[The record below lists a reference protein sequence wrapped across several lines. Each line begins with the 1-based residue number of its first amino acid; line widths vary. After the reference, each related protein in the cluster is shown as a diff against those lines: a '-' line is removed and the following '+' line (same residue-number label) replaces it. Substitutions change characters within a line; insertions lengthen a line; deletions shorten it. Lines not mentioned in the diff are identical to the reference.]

1 MPTQLRMH
9 NMPTQTPMLARGLNA
24 LSGCGGAVDVD
35 ALGRMLRSH
44 RHSFRIHMHAVFAER
59 TGRACCAWACHL
71 HSLLTPARAVIAEMG
86 GQRREE
92 RRAAR
97 APPIPILVGLVT
109 VLSPPFCWTCV
120 FVHVSVLLC
129 FCVVC
134 ALHSIVL
141 MSVRVRVLFVCFL
154 FLVRCEFFRLL
165 PHRSGS
171 RLIMH

>member
-1 MPTQLRMH
+1 MPTQLRLH
-9 NMPTQTPMLARGLNA
+9 NTPTQTPMLARGLNA

-35 ALGRMLRSH
+35 VLGRMLRSH

-97 APPIPILVGLVT
+97 APPTLILVGLLT
-109 VLSPPFCWTCV
+109 LLSPTFWLDMCSCTC
-120 FVHVSVLLC
+120 LC
-129 FCVVC
+129 FCVFAVVC
-134 ALHSIVL
+134 VL
-141 MSVRVRVLFVCFL
+141 GT
-154 FLVRCEFFRLL
+154 LL
-165 PHRSGS
+165 CC
-171 RLIMH
+171 